1 MPLHATFRQLR
12 LFLAFADHGGVS
24 AAARA
29 SHVTQPTVS
38 MQLRE
43 LEQAIGTP
51 LHEKVGTRVFLT
63 PAGVAL
69 ANAARAIE
77 REWADFEQQIDS
89 QKGITRGRLG
99 VSFASTASYFLP
111 RLLSGFCTEHPKVD
125 LAFEVLNR
133 DGVIARLRENRD
145 DLYVLS
151 VPPGDIALE
160 VLPFLANPLVLV
172 ASRRHPLA
180 RRKSIAL
187 ANLAAERFILRE
199 AGSGTRL
206 TCDAFFKR
214 VRFSPDVRLELGSHE
229 AIKEAVAGGLGIG
242 IVSAHSIAR
251 GDRLAV
257 LPVRGFPLQ
266 STWSILHPR
275 GKKLS
280 PIAQSFLAH
289 LLAHASGARGA
300 RA

>member
-1 MPLHATFRQLR
+1 MALHATFRQLR

-29 SHVTQPTVS
+29 CHVTQPTVS

-43 LEQAIGTP
+43 LERAIGMP
-51 LHEKVGTRVFLT
+51 LHEKVGNRVFLS
-63 PAGVAL
+63 PAGEAL
-69 ANAARAIE
+69 VDAARAIE
-77 REWADFEQQIDS
+77 REWADFEQKIDG
-89 QKGITRGRLG
+89 QRGVTRGRLS

-111 RLLSGFCTEHPKVD
+111 RLLSGFCAEHRRVD
-125 LAFEVLNR
+125 LSFEVLNR

-151 VPPGDIALE
+151 VPPRDVALE

-172 ASRRHPLA
+172 APSRHALA
-180 RRKSIAL
+180 KRKSIAL
-187 ANLAAERFILRE
+187 ASLASERFILRE

-214 VRFSPDVRLELGSHE
+214 ARFSPDVRLELGSNE

-242 IVSAHSIAR
+242 IVSAHAIAR

-266 STWSILHPR
+266 STWSILYPK

-280 PIAQSFLAH
+280 PIAQSFLRH
-289 LLAHASGARGA
+289 LQAHASAA
-300 RA
+300 A